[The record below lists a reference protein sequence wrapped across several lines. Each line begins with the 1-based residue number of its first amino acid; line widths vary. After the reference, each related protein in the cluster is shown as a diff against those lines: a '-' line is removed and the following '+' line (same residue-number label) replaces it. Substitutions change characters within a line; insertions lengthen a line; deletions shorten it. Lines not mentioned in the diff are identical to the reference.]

1 MTTLALLFLFSLG
14 AAGCAAAEGDLFPF
28 AIPWDDDAPSVA
40 NVAAWNDAPAGKHGF
55 VQVRD
60 GHFVDGRGERLR
72 FLGTNVCFAAD
83 FPPHEIAEVV
93 ARRMAKFGINIVRF
107 HHEDSGYFPGGLWD
121 PAFPDKQHLAA
132 EALDRYDYFIYQL
145 KLNGIYTNINLHV
158 SRQLGEADGIQ
169 EADQLPQMDKGVDN
183 FHPRMIELQK
193 KFAKDLLTHVN
204 PYTGTRLCDEPS
216 VAMIEINNE
225 NSLTSSWRW
234 GSIDALPNYLQEL
247 LDERWRAWLRGK
259 YGTTER
265 LRAAW
270 AEGESPLGEEL
281 ALNGN
286 FAEGVE
292 PWSLEVHPPAEAV
305 QKVVP
310 EGPEGASALRID
322 VTTPSDTSW
331 YVQVHEQPIPFTAN
345 QPYTLTLW
353 LRADPPRSLSVNNFT
368 TREPWHPLG
377 LTATVQATAE
387 WQPFTF
393 QFRASE
399 DYQEGRFGLSG
410 LASQKGTV
418 WLANVSL
425 RPGGVLGLPAGESLE
440 GGRVSRPRRG
450 AMGGRTVACQR
461 DYYEFLLALETEYW
475 TGMATFLREECEVQC
490 PITGTQMGYTPPQT
504 HAAMDYYDG
513 HAYWH
518 HPWFPGRPWDGNNW
532 WVTNQS
538 MVDSDGGVLPGLAA
552 TRVRGAPY
560 TVSEFNNPAPNT
572 YPAEGLLLLAA
583 YGALQDWDGLF
594 NFAWNHSDQWAV
606 HRIPNFFDIK
616 SHPVKLVTLP
626 AVAALFRRGDV
637 SPAREELFAI
647 AEDSAVLARAVAS
660 GDPAAGGSA
669 TSYGLPPQAALTHRL
684 SVATAKPEEAP
695 PPPKY
700 AVPEERLFVSD
711 TGQLRWDRR
720 EAEQQHVAIDTP
732 NSKAVIG
739 FGDGQAFDLG
749 PVRVRIGRTRQGWCA
764 LTLTA
769 MTATGF
775 DRPGRLLLTATGY
788 AENPGWAWETEGN
801 RVTVRSQWGGEPS
814 HCEGIPAQ
822 IEFLRAGSVRA
833 WALDERGQRK
843 AEVPVSTEAGRAW
856 LAIGPEYQTLWY
868 EVELG
873 G

>member
-1 MTTLALLFLFSLG
+1 
-14 AAGCAAAEGDLFPF
+14 
-28 AIPWDDDAPSVA
+28 
-40 NVAAWNDAPAGKHGF
+40 
-55 VQVRD
+55 
-60 GHFVDGRGERLR
+60 
-72 FLGTNVCFAAD
+72 
-83 FPPHEIAEVV
+83 
-93 ARRMAKFGINIVRF
+93 
-107 HHEDSGYFPGGLWD
+107 
-121 PAFPDKQHLAA
+121 
-132 EALDRYDYFIYQL
+132 
-145 KLNGIYTNINLHV
+145 
-158 SRQLGEADGIQ
+158 
-169 EADQLPQMDKGVDN
+169 
-183 FHPRMIELQK
+183 MIELQK
-193 KFAKDLLTHVN
+193 KYAKDLLTHVN
-204 PYTGTRLCDEPS
+204 RYTGTRLCDEPA

-225 NSLTSSWRW
+225 NSLTSSWRS
-234 GSIDALPNYLQEL
+234 GSIDALPDYLQAL
-247 LDERWRAWLRGK
+247 LDERWRAWLREK

-270 AEGESPLGEEL
+270 AEGESPLGEEM
-281 ALNGN
+281 ALNGD
-286 FAEGVE
+286 FKDGAE
-292 PWSLEVHPPAEAV
+292 PWSLEIHPPAAAT
-305 QKVVP
+305 QQVVP
-310 EGPEGASALRID
+310 EGPDGASALRID
-322 VTTPSDTSW
+322 VTTTSDTSW
-331 YVQVHEQPIPFTAN
+331 HVQVHEQPIPFAAG

-353 LRADPPRSLSVNNFT
+353 LRADPSRSIGVNNFT
-368 TREPWHPLG
+368 TREPWHTLG
-377 LTATVQATAE
+377 LSATVQATAE

-410 LASQKGTV
+410 LASQVGAV

-425 RPGGVLGLPAGESLE
+425 RPGGVLGLPEGESLE
-440 GGRVSRPRRG
+440 EGRVTRPRHG
-450 AMGGRTVACQR
+450 GLGGRTGACQR

-475 TGMATFLREECEVQC
+475 TGMAKFLREECGVKC

-538 MVDSDGGVLPGLAA
+538 MVDSDGAVLPGLAA

-583 YGALQDWDGLF
+583 YGALQDWDGIF
-594 NFAWNHSDQWAV
+594 NFAWNHSDQWEV
-606 HRIPNFFDIK
+606 HRIPNFFDLK

-637 SPAREELFAI
+637 SPAREELFAV
-647 AEDSAVLARAVAS
+647 ADTAAVLDRALAS
-660 GDPAAGGSA
+660 GNPAAGGSA
-669 TSYGLPPQAALTHRL
+669 TSYGLPSQAALTHRL
-684 SVATAKPEEAP
+684 SVATAKPEAAP
-695 PPPKY
+695 PPPEY
-700 AVPEERLFVSD
+700 AVPKEPLFVSD

-720 EAEQQHVAIDTP
+720 GAKAGRPQTPDHETTNDAHPQVVIDTP

-739 FGDGQAFDLG
+739 FCDGQALALG
-749 PVRVRIGRTRQGWCA
+749 TVRLQVGRTRQGWCA
-764 LTLTA
+764 LTLTS

-775 DRPGRLLLTATGY
+775 DQPGRVLITATGH

-822 IEFLRAGSVRA
+822 IEFLRAQSVKA
-833 WALDERGQRK
+833 WALDERGRRK
-843 AEVPVSTEAGRAW
+843 AEVPVSTETGGAR
-856 LAIGPEYQTLWY
+856 LEIGPEYQTLWY
-868 EVELG
+868 EVEVG